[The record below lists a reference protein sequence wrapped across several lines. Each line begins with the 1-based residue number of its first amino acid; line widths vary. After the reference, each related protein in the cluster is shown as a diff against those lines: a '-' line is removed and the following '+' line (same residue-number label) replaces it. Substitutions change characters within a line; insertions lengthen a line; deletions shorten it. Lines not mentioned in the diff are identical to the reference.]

1 MKNIAVRDLAYFTC
15 RNGDLTIE
23 TFSNRE
29 ENDGK
34 LAHKY
39 IQSKYETG
47 SLAEV
52 YIKSEIKVN
61 NNEYLLHGY
70 IDGILKDDDEIFIEE
85 IKSTNAELE
94 LLDLDMH
101 KEHIAQAK
109 IYAYLYCLNN
119 GLDKVNVRLTYINLG
134 SYETKS
140 FNVKP

>member
-39 IQSKYETG
+39 IQAKYGESSK
-47 SLAEV
+47 AEV

-70 IDGILKDDDEIFIEE
+70 IDGVLNENDEIFIEE
-85 IKSTNAELE
+85 IKSTNAD
-94 LLDLDMH
+94 LL
-101 KEHIAQAK
+101 I
-109 IYAYLYCLNN
+109 
-119 GLDKVNVRLTYINLG
+119 
-134 SYETKS
+134 
-140 FNVKP
+140 